1 MTSLVK
7 HVLQPTIR
15 FFLSSSMY
23 RNLTADTRRV
33 IFCKKRGLI
42 HTHILPT
49 EKQVAYT
56 NELLQQDNI
65 NNIVIEYQSKKNS
78 HTNYFSFLHF
88 SIYFSINHTKDKQN
102 NNNNAIHYKQRKDK
116 VVLCFGYGIRIW
128 ACIGRKI
135 EITSV

>member
-1 MTSLVK
+1 M
-7 HVLQPTIR
+7 
-15 FFLSSSMY
+15 
-23 RNLTADTRRV
+23 
-33 IFCKKRGLI
+33 GLI
-42 HTHILPT
+42 HTHTLPT

-65 NNIVIEYQSKKNS
+65 NNIVIEYQSKKIV
-78 HTNYFSFLHF
+78 TQTTF
-88 SIYFSINHTKDKQN
+88 QN
-102 NNNNAIHYKQRKDK
+102 KEKDK

>member
-7 HVLQPTIR
+7 HVLQPTVR
-15 FFLSSSMY
+15 FFLSSSLS

-33 IFCKKRGLI
+33 IFCKKNCGLI

-65 NNIVIEYQSKKNS
+65 NNIVIEYQSKKIS
-78 HTNYFSFLHF
+78 HTNYFS
-88 SIYFSINHTKDKQN
+88 KKE
-102 NNNNAIHYKQRKDK
+102 KDK